1 MHADVAIIGSGPA
14 GLTAAIYTGRAL
26 LNTVVVAGREP
37 GGQLMTTTEVENFP
51 GFPEGI
57 QGPELMQRMREQAVR
72 FKSLFIEENAI
83 SISVD
88 AQPFTITTETQSF
101 TADAVILATGSAPKW
116 LSLASEQKLRGRGV
130 SSCATCDGFF
140 FRGKDIAVIGGG
152 DSAMEE
158 ATFLSRFA
166 SKVYV
171 VHRRDVLR
179 ASKIM
184 QEKAKADPKIGFI
197 FNAEVKEVLGTDKV
211 EGLLLQNNQTN
222 EEHVLK
228 AEGVFVAIGHEPNS
242 KFIQGAIELDEKGY
256 VVTHEGSKT
265 SVSGVF
271 VAGDVYDHKYRQ
283 AITAAGAGCAAA
295 LEAERY
301 LAVRSH
307 VTTDI
312 EVTA

>member
-116 LSLASEQKLRGRGV
+116 LGLASEQKLRGRGV